1 MNRDQ
6 FNLKRQQHQHVP
18 VTAMPPPVQGLS
30 SEPQWGRND
39 ERWPRVV
46 VAGDGR
52 MADITPPRQR
62 VDIKN

>member
-6 FNLKRQQHQHVP
+6 FNLKRQQRLDVP

-30 SEPQWGRND
+30 SEPQRGRND
-39 ERWPRVV
+39 VRWPRVV

-52 MADITPPRQR
+52 MADISPPRQR
-62 VDIKN
+62 VEIKN